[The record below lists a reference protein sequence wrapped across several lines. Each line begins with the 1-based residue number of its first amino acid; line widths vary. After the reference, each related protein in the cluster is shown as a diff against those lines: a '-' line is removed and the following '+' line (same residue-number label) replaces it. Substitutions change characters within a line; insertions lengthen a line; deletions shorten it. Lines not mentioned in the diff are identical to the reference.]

1 MYGRSDRHAFSHFG
15 WKLENRVRY
24 MRSGFFVEQAVF
36 AFAGGNM
43 KLVFTY
49 HIVKFVSVNA
59 GGIDDDLRLKGFRC
73 IRVGVDGL

>member
-1 MYGRSDRHAFSHFG
+1 MEAGKSCDTCVPA
-15 WKLENRVRY
+15 
-24 MRSGFFVEQAVF
+24 FVEQAVF

-59 GGIDDDLRLKGFRC
+59 GGIDDDLRLKGF
-73 IRVGVDGL
+73 GVSVSVWMVSNV

>member
-1 MYGRSDRHAFSHFG
+1 
-15 WKLENRVRY
+15 

-49 HIVKFVSVNA
+49 HIVEFVSVNA
-59 GGIDDDLRLKGFRC
+59 GGIDDNLRLKGFRC
-73 IRVGVDGL
+73 VCVGVDGL